1 MHLKKRWFD
10 RRVYEYFAVHIAP
23 WLNWGDPILVYQM
36 GKVGSS
42 SIRNSLFR
50 CPDPRTRLVLMSHE
64 YFPIRNRDPELIA
77 IEPEYRDMLA
87 REIAHEQHV
96 YQHRSPRER
105 MGRRFREK
113 FYAEMIYRS
122 YVKPKRRLKV
132 ITLVRE
138 PVANNVSMFFQ
149 VLSQY
154 LEPDV
159 EPSACDTDQLIDVF
173 IDKYMHSRPLTW
185 LDAEVKTHFGIDI
198 YQHPFPIEQ
207 GYTTITQANVS
218 LLVLRCDLD
227 DRTKARAIADFIGLD
242 EFEIVRSNV
251 ANEKDYA
258 SPYVKFKQRIKIPPA
273 LLNQM
278 YESKFARHFYT
289 EDERDFFRK
298 RWSGRDTAQGTDR
311 GL

>member
-23 WLNWGDPILVYQM
+23 WLNWSDPILIYQM

-64 YFPIRNRDPELIA
+64 YFPIRNRDPNLIA

-87 REIAHEQHV
+87 REIAHERHV
-96 YQHRSPRER
+96 YQQRTLRNR
-105 MGRRFREK
+105 MGRLFREK
-113 FYAEMIYRS
+113 FYVEMIYRS
-122 YVKPKRRLKV
+122 YVKSKRRLKV

-149 VLSQY
+149 VMSQY
-154 LEPDV
+154 LDPDV

-251 ANEKDYA
+251 ANEKAYA
-258 SPYVKFKQRIKIPPA
+258 SPYEKFKQRIKIPPA

-298 RWSGRDTAQGTDR
+298 RWSGRRASIER
-311 GL
+311 AVI

>member
-1 MHLKKRWFD
+1 LHLKKRWFD
-10 RRVYEYFAVHIAP
+10 RRIYEYFAVNIAP
-23 WLNWGDPILVYQM
+23 WLNWGDPILIYQM

-64 YFPIRNRDPELIA
+64 YFPIRNRDLDRISV
-77 IEPEYRDMLA
+77 EPEYREMLA
-87 REIAHEQHV
+87 HEIAHEQHV
-96 YQHRSPRER
+96 YRQFSLRER

-122 YVKPKRRLKV
+122 YVEPKRRLKV

-149 VLSQY
+149 LLGRYIGANV
-154 LEPDV
+154 D
-159 EPSACDTDQLIDVF
+159 PSECDTDELIDIF

-198 YQHPFPIEQ
+198 FQHPFPIEK
-207 GYTTITQANVS
+207 GYTTISRENVS

-227 DRTKARAIADFIGLD
+227 DRMKAQAIADFIGLD

-251 ANEKDYA
+251 GSEKGYA
-258 SPYVKFKQRIKIPPA
+258 SPYEKFKQRITIPPY
-273 LLNQM
+273 LLESM
-278 YESKFARHFYT
+278 YESKFARHFYSR
-289 EDERDFFRK
+289 EERDLFRK
-298 RWSGRDTAQGTDR
+298 RWSGRNTVN
-311 GL
+311 